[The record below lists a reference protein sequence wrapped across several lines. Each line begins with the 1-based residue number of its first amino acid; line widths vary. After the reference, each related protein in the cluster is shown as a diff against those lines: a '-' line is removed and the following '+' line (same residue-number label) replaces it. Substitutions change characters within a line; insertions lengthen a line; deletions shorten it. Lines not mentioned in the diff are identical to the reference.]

1 MKTLKDL
8 GLSLL
13 NATLML
19 VIIFVVLSLI
29 LVSRVSTLAE
39 SAGDAARAALNA
51 PSARIEQMTETLSEI
66 GSDPGLSQ
74 IDGNRIDALTSEVQA
89 LNAQLSG
96 IRGNLSEIPVDQIAM
111 RLREEIGQALTSGAT
126 SLRSE

>member
-66 GSDPGLSQ
+66 GSEPGLSQ
-74 IDGNRIDALTSEVQA
+74 IDGNRIDALTAEVQA

-111 RLREEIGQALTSGAT
+111 RLREEIGQAFTAGAT

>member
-74 IDGNRIDALTSEVQA
+74 IDGNRIDALTAEVQA

-111 RLREEIGQALTSGAT
+111 RLREEIGQALTAGAT

>member
-39 SAGDAARAALNA
+39 SAGDAARASMAA
-51 PSARIEQMTETLSEI
+51 PSARLEQIETTLAEISSNPTLS
-66 GSDPGLSQ
+66 Q
-74 IDGNRIDALTSEVQA
+74 ADGARIDALAIELQK
-89 LNAQLSG
+89 LNAQVSG
-96 IRGNLSEIPVDQIAM
+96 LKENISDLPVQQIVGQIRAELGRVLIGRAPSEISQ
-111 RLREEIGQALTSGAT
+111 
-126 SLRSE
+126 

>member
-74 IDGNRIDALTSEVQA
+74 IDCNRIDALTAEVQA

>member
-19 VIIFVVLSLI
+19 VIIFVVLSLT

-74 IDGNRIDALTSEVQA
+74 IDGNRIDALTAEVQA

>member
-74 IDGNRIDALTSEVQA
+74 IDGNRIDALTAEVQA

-111 RLREEIGQALTSGAT
+111 RLREEIGQAFTAGAT

>member
-66 GSDPGLSQ
+66 GSDPDLSQ
-74 IDGNRIDALTSEVQA
+74 IDGNRIDALTAEVQA

>member
-74 IDGNRIDALTSEVQA
+74 IDGNRIDALTAEVQA